1 MNNDR
6 EPGNSAD
13 ALPSLLVPGGV
24 ENFNLDDSVF
34 FPDESEFRFRLGG
47 VRVFRRLYRKQSFAR
62 QFLWLNIGFWAV
74 FLIYLT
80 YLQAMGIGMPQQG
93 GFVAQ
98 YSLLL
103 LLVFMAIP
111 ASFLAFFVSQ
121 STRPRRVKLLSK
133 RLVIWALETAESFS
147 EISIAWSDISGID
160 VRPCKRFL
168 LPETRCLLI
177 QTRWG
182 LEYKIPF
189 EDVLVDNSEAGFFNR
204 LEVFAPT
211 LAARV
216 NRTRP
221 LAESEVAP
229 GFTELWLHS
238 FATTGLRANE
248 GLLAPGQTLNKGQ
261 YTVAGVLGGGGQG
274 NTYLAVRAAPAL
286 DSARVQAPSTAPS
299 EVVLTEKVVQPS
311 SEVVLT
317 EKVVQPPS
325 EVVLTEKVVQPS
337 SEVVLTE
344 KVVQPP
350 SEVVLK
356 EYILPVYRGTRLL
369 ENISNRFF
377 AEAEL
382 LARLDHP
389 GVVKMLDHFVED
401 FRGYL
406 VLEYVEGKS
415 LKDLVMLQ
423 GPQRESFAV
432 EVGKQLALVLR
443 YLHEQ
448 FPPVVHRD
456 LSPDNVIVG
465 LNGQIKIVD
474 FNVARRLENSNRT
487 AVVGKH
493 AYLPPEQ
500 FRGRPTTQSDLYA
513 LGGTLFYLVTGLE
526 PAPLSCSR
534 PSQSAAVSAEFS
546 NIVAKCTELSLGD
559 RYRSAE
565 EVFGD
570 LSRIAADS

>member
-1 MNNDR
+1 MSAEFESERVDR
-6 EPGNSAD
+6 DA
-13 ALPSLLVPGGV
+13 ALPSPLVPV
-24 ENFNLDDSVF
+24 SHANAEESVF
-34 FPDESEFRFRLGG
+34 FPEESELSFRLGG
-47 VRVFRRLYRKQSFAR
+47 VRVYRRLYQKTSFAK

-80 YLQAMGIGMPQQG
+80 YLQALGIGMPQPG

-98 YSLLL
+98 FSLLL

-111 ASFLAFFVSQ
+111 ASLTALYVSQ
-121 STRPRRVKLLSK
+121 SARPRRVKLLS
-133 RLVIWALETAESFS
+133 RHLVIWAPVTAGSFS
-147 EISIAWSDISGID
+147 EIAIPWSDISQ
-160 VRPCKRFL
+160 VEVKPAKRFL

-182 LEYKIPF
+182 LVHKIPF

-204 LEVFAPT
+204 LEVFAPS
-211 LAARV
+211 LAAKV
-216 NRTRP
+216 NRAVP
-221 LAESEVAP
+221 LSESEAAP

-238 FATTGLRANE
+238 FATTGLRAND
-248 GLLAPGQTLNKGQ
+248 GLLAPGQKLKQGR

-274 NTYLAVRAAPAL
+274 NTYLAALAA
-286 DSARVQAPSTAPS
+286 DSAQNAPDPAHPS
-299 EVVLTEKVVQPS
+299 EVVLTEKEVS
-311 SEVVLT
+311 SH
-317 EKVVQPPS
+317 PS
-325 EVVLTEKVVQPS
+325 EVVLTEKAVFS
-337 SEVVLTE
+337 H
-344 KVVQPP
+344 P

-369 ENISNRFF
+369 ENISSRFF

-382 LARLDHP
+382 LAKLDHP
-389 GVVKMLDHFVED
+389 GVVKLLDHFVED

-415 LKDLVMLQ
+415 LKELVMLQ
-423 GPQRESFAV
+423 GPQTECFAI
-432 EVGKQLALVLR
+432 EVARQLALVLK

-456 LSPDNVIVG
+456 LSPDNIIVG
-465 LNGQIKIVD
+465 LDGQIKIVD

-513 LGGTLFYLVTGLE
+513 LGGTLFYLVTGVE

-534 PSQSAAVSAEFS
+534 PAETAAVSAEFS
-546 NIVAKCTELSLGD
+546 GIVAKCTELSLGD

-565 EVFGD
+565 EVFRD

>member
-1 MNNDR
+1 MSAEFESERVDR
-6 EPGNSAD
+6 DA
-13 ALPSLLVPGGV
+13 ALPSPLVPV
-24 ENFNLDDSVF
+24 SHANAEESVF
-34 FPDESEFRFRLGG
+34 FPEESELSFRLGG
-47 VRVFRRLYRKQSFAR
+47 VRVYRRLYQKTSFAK

-80 YLQAMGIGMPQQG
+80 YLQALGIGMPQPG

-98 YSLLL
+98 FSLLL

-111 ASFLAFFVSQ
+111 ASLTALYVSQ
-121 STRPRRVKLLSK
+121 SARPRRVKLLS
-133 RLVIWALETAESFS
+133 RHLVIWAPVTAGSFS
-147 EISIAWSDISGID
+147 EISIPWSDISQ
-160 VRPCKRFL
+160 VEVKSAKRFL

-182 LEYKIPF
+182 LVHKIPF

-204 LEVFAPT
+204 LEVFAPS
-211 LAARV
+211 LAAKV
-216 NRTRP
+216 NRAVP
-221 LAESEVAP
+221 LSESEAAP

-238 FATTGLRANE
+238 FATTGLRAND
-248 GLLAPGQTLNKGQ
+248 GLLAPGQKLKQGR

-274 NTYLAVRAAPAL
+274 NTYLAALAA
-286 DSARVQAPSTAPS
+286 DSAQNAPDPAHPS
-299 EVVLTEKVVQPS
+299 EVVLTEKAVFS
-311 SEVVLT
+311 H
-317 EKVVQPPS
+317 PS
-325 EVVLTEKVVQPS
+325 EVVLTEKAVS
-337 SEVVLTE
+337 SH
-344 KVVQPP
+344 P

-369 ENISNRFF
+369 ENISSRFF

-382 LARLDHP
+382 LAKLDHP
-389 GVVKMLDHFVED
+389 GVVKLLDHFVED

-415 LKDLVMLQ
+415 LKELVMLQ
-423 GPQRESFAV
+423 GPQTERFAI
-432 EVGKQLALVLR
+432 EVARQLALVLK

-456 LSPDNVIVG
+456 LSPDNIIVG
-465 LNGQIKIVD
+465 LDGQIRIVD

-513 LGGTLFYLVTGLE
+513 LGGTLFYLVTGVE

-534 PSQSAAVSAEFS
+534 PAETAAVSAEFS
-546 NIVAKCTELSLGD
+546 GIVAKCTELSLGD

-565 EVFGD
+565 EVFRD

>member
-1 MNNDR
+1 MSAEFESERVDR
-6 EPGNSAD
+6 DA
-13 ALPSLLVPGGV
+13 ALPSPLVPV
-24 ENFNLDDSVF
+24 SHANAEESVF
-34 FPDESEFRFRLGG
+34 FPEESELSFRLGG
-47 VRVFRRLYRKQSFAR
+47 VRVYRRLYQKTSFAK

-80 YLQAMGIGMPQQG
+80 YLQALGIGMPQPG

-98 YSLLL
+98 FSLLL

-111 ASFLAFFVSQ
+111 ASLTALYVSQ
-121 STRPRRVKLLSK
+121 SARPRRVKLLS
-133 RLVIWALETAESFS
+133 RHLVIWAPVTAGSFS
-147 EISIAWSDISGID
+147 EIAIPWSDISQ
-160 VRPCKRFL
+160 VEVKPAKRFL

-182 LEYKIPF
+182 LVHKIPF

-204 LEVFAPT
+204 LEVFAPS
-211 LAARV
+211 LAAKV
-216 NRTRP
+216 NRAVP
-221 LAESEVAP
+221 LSESEAAP

-238 FATTGLRANE
+238 FATTGLRAND
-248 GLLAPGQTLNKGQ
+248 GLLAPGQKLKQGR

-274 NTYLAVRAAPAL
+274 NTYLAALAA
-286 DSARVQAPSTAPS
+286 DSAQNAPDPAHPS
-299 EVVLTEKVVQPS
+299 EVVLTEKAVFS
-311 SEVVLT
+311 H
-317 EKVVQPPS
+317 PS
-325 EVVLTEKVVQPS
+325 EVVLTEKAVS
-337 SEVVLTE
+337 SH
-344 KVVQPP
+344 P

-369 ENISNRFF
+369 ENISSRFF

-382 LARLDHP
+382 LAKLDHP
-389 GVVKMLDHFVED
+389 GVVKLLDHFVED

-415 LKDLVMLQ
+415 LKELVMLQ
-423 GPQRESFAV
+423 GPQTERFAI
-432 EVGKQLALVLR
+432 EVARQLALVLK

-456 LSPDNVIVG
+456 LSPDNIIVG
-465 LNGQIKIVD
+465 LDGQIRIVD

-513 LGGTLFYLVTGLE
+513 LGGTLFYLVTGVE

-534 PSQSAAVSAEFS
+534 PAETAAVSAEFS
-546 NIVAKCTELSLGD
+546 GIVAKCTELSLGD

-565 EVFGD
+565 EVFRD

>member
-1 MNNDR
+1 MSAEFESERVDR
-6 EPGNSAD
+6 DA
-13 ALPSLLVPGGV
+13 ALPSPLVPV
-24 ENFNLDDSVF
+24 SHANAEESVF
-34 FPDESEFRFRLGG
+34 FPEESELSFRLGG
-47 VRVFRRLYRKQSFAR
+47 VRVYRRLYQKTSFAK

-80 YLQAMGIGMPQQG
+80 YLQALGIGMPQPG

-98 YSLLL
+98 FSLLL

-111 ASFLAFFVSQ
+111 ASLTALYVSQ
-121 STRPRRVKLLSK
+121 SARPRRVKLLS
-133 RLVIWALETAESFS
+133 RHLVIWAPVTAGSFS
-147 EISIAWSDISGID
+147 EIAIPWSDISQ
-160 VRPCKRFL
+160 VEVKPAKRFL

-182 LEYKIPF
+182 LVHKIPF

-204 LEVFAPT
+204 LEVFAPS
-211 LAARV
+211 LAAKV
-216 NRTRP
+216 NRAVP
-221 LAESEVAP
+221 LSESEAAP

-238 FATTGLRANE
+238 FATTGLRAND
-248 GLLAPGQTLNKGQ
+248 GLLAPGQKLKQGR

-274 NTYLAVRAAPAL
+274 NTYLAALAA
-286 DSARVQAPSTAPS
+286 DSAQNAPDPAHPS
-299 EVVLTEKVVQPS
+299 EVVLTEKAVFS
-311 SEVVLT
+311 H
-317 EKVVQPPS
+317 PS
-325 EVVLTEKVVQPS
+325 EVVLTEKAVS
-337 SEVVLTE
+337 SH
-344 KVVQPP
+344 P

-369 ENISNRFF
+369 ENISSRFF

-382 LARLDHP
+382 LAKLDHP
-389 GVVKMLDHFVED
+389 GVVKLLDHFVED

-415 LKDLVMLQ
+415 LKELVMLQ
-423 GPQRESFAV
+423 GPQTECFAI
-432 EVGKQLALVLR
+432 EVARQLALVLK

-456 LSPDNVIVG
+456 LSPDNIIVG
-465 LNGQIKIVD
+465 LDGQIKIVD

-513 LGGTLFYLVTGLE
+513 LGGTLFYLVTGVE

-534 PSQSAAVSAEFS
+534 PAETAAVSAEFS
-546 NIVAKCTELSLGD
+546 GIVAKCTELSLGD

-565 EVFGD
+565 EVFRD

>member
-1 MNNDR
+1 MSAEFESERVDR
-6 EPGNSAD
+6 DA
-13 ALPSLLVPGGV
+13 ALPSPLVPV
-24 ENFNLDDSVF
+24 SHANAEESVF
-34 FPDESEFRFRLGG
+34 FPEESELSFRLGG
-47 VRVFRRLYRKQSFAR
+47 VRVYRRLYQKTSFAK

-80 YLQAMGIGMPQQG
+80 YLQALGIGMPQPG

-98 YSLLL
+98 FSLLL

-111 ASFLAFFVSQ
+111 ASLTALYVSQ
-121 STRPRRVKLLSK
+121 SARPRRVKLLS
-133 RLVIWALETAESFS
+133 RHLVIWAPVTAGSFS
-147 EISIAWSDISGID
+147 EIAIPWSDISQ
-160 VRPCKRFL
+160 VEVKPAKRFL

-182 LEYKIPF
+182 LVHKIPF

-204 LEVFAPT
+204 LEVFAPS
-211 LAARV
+211 LAAKV
-216 NRTRP
+216 NRAVP
-221 LAESEVAP
+221 LSESEAAP

-238 FATTGLRANE
+238 FATTGLRAND
-248 GLLAPGQTLNKGQ
+248 GLLAPGQKLKQGR

-274 NTYLAVRAAPAL
+274 NTYLAALAA
-286 DSARVQAPSTAPS
+286 DSAQNAPDPAHPS
-299 EVVLTEKVVQPS
+299 EVVLTEKAVFS
-311 SEVVLT
+311 H
-317 EKVVQPPS
+317 PS
-325 EVVLTEKVVQPS
+325 EVVLTEKAVS
-337 SEVVLTE
+337 SH
-344 KVVQPP
+344 P

-369 ENISNRFF
+369 ENISSRFF

-382 LARLDHP
+382 LAKLDYP
-389 GVVKMLDHFVED
+389 GVVKLLDHFVED

-415 LKDLVMLQ
+415 LKELVMLQ
-423 GPQRESFAV
+423 GPQTERFAI
-432 EVGKQLALVLR
+432 EVARQLALVLK

-456 LSPDNVIVG
+456 LSPDNIIVG
-465 LNGQIKIVD
+465 LDGQIRIVD

-513 LGGTLFYLVTGLE
+513 LGGTLFYLVTGVE

-534 PSQSAAVSAEFS
+534 PAETAAVSAEFS
-546 NIVAKCTELSLGD
+546 GIVAKCTELSLGD

-565 EVFGD
+565 EVFRD

>member
-1 MNNDR
+1 MLVKHDR
-6 EPGNSAD
+6 ELGNGAD
-13 ALPSLLVPGGV
+13 VLPSSLVPGGG
-24 ENFNLDDSVF
+24 ENFNLEDSVF
-34 FPDESEFRFRLGG
+34 FPEESEFRFRLGG

-204 LEVFAPT
+204 LEVFAPALT
-211 LAARV
+211 ARM
-216 NRTRP
+216 NRALP
-221 LAESEVAP
+221 LAESEAAP

-248 GLLAPGQTLNKGQ
+248 GLLAPGQTLKQGQ

-274 NTYLAVRAAPAL
+274 NTYLAVQGAQAA
-286 DSARVQAPSTAPS
+286 DSARVAEPATAP
-299 EVVLTEKVVQPS
+299 
-311 SEVVLT
+311 
-317 EKVVQPPS
+317 
-325 EVVLTEKVVQPS
+325 

-369 ENISNRFF
+369 ENISSRFF
-377 AEAEL
+377 AEADL
-382 LARLDHP
+382 LAKLDHP

-415 LKDLVMLQ
+415 LKELVLLQ
-423 GPQRESFAV
+423 GPQMESFAV
-432 EVGKQLALVLR
+432 EVGRQLALVLR

-513 LGGTLFYLVTGLE
+513 LGGTLFYMVTGLE

-534 PSQSAAVSAEFS
+534 PNQSAAVSAEFS
-546 NIVAKCTELSLGD
+546 NILAKCTELSLGD

-565 EVFGD
+565 EVFMD

>member
-1 MNNDR
+1 MSAEFESERIDR
-6 EPGNSAD
+6 DA
-13 ALPSLLVPGGV
+13 ALPSPLVPV
-24 ENFNLDDSVF
+24 SHTNAEESVF
-34 FPDESEFRFRLGG
+34 FPEESELSFCLGG
-47 VRVFRRLYRKQSFAR
+47 VRVYRRLYQKTSFAK

-80 YLQAMGIGMPQQG
+80 YLQALGIGMPQPG

-98 YSLLL
+98 FSLLL

-111 ASFLAFFVSQ
+111 ASLTALYVSQ
-121 STRPRRVKLLSK
+121 SARPRRVKLLS
-133 RLVIWALETAESFS
+133 RHLVIWAPVTAGSFS
-147 EISIAWSDISGID
+147 EIAIPWSDISQ
-160 VRPCKRFL
+160 VEVKPAKRFL

-182 LEYKIPF
+182 LVHKIPF

-204 LEVFAPT
+204 LEVFAPS
-211 LAARV
+211 LAAKV
-216 NRTRP
+216 NRAVP
-221 LAESEVAP
+221 LSESEAAP

-238 FATTGLRANE
+238 FATTGLRAND
-248 GLLAPGQTLNKGQ
+248 GLLAPGQKLKQGR

-274 NTYLAVRAAPAL
+274 NTYLAALAA
-286 DSARVQAPSTAPS
+286 DSAQNAPDPAH
-299 EVVLTEKVVQPS
+299 
-311 SEVVLT
+311 
-317 EKVVQPPS
+317 
-325 EVVLTEKVVQPS
+325 
-337 SEVVLTE
+337 
-344 KVVQPP
+344 P

-369 ENISNRFF
+369 ENISSRFF

-382 LARLDHP
+382 LAKLDHP
-389 GVVKMLDHFVED
+389 GVVKLLDHFVED

-415 LKDLVMLQ
+415 LKELVMLQ
-423 GPQRESFAV
+423 GPQTERFAI
-432 EVGKQLALVLR
+432 EVARQLALVLK

-456 LSPDNVIVG
+456 LSPDNIIVG
-465 LNGQIKIVD
+465 LDGQIKIVD

-513 LGGTLFYLVTGLE
+513 LGGTLFYLVTGVE

-534 PSQSAAVSAEFS
+534 PAETAAVSAEFS
-546 NIVAKCTELSLGD
+546 RIVAKCTELSLGD

-565 EVFGD
+565 EVFRD

>member
-1 MNNDR
+1 ADYESERIDR
-6 EPGNSAD
+6 DA
-13 ALPSLLVPGGV
+13 ALPSPLVPV
-24 ENFNLDDSVF
+24 SHANAEESVF
-34 FPDESEFRFRLGG
+34 FPEESELSFRLGG
-47 VRVFRRLYRKQSFAR
+47 VRVYRRLYQKTSFAK

-80 YLQAMGIGMPQQG
+80 YLQALGIGMPQPG

-98 YSLLL
+98 FSLLL

-111 ASFLAFFVSQ
+111 ASLTALYVSQ
-121 STRPRRVKLLSK
+121 SARPRRVKLLPFSVRMLMPLVK
-133 RLVIWALETAESFS
+133 LLSRHLVIWAPVTAGSFS
-147 EISIAWSDISGID
+147 EIAIPWSDISQ
-160 VRPCKRFL
+160 VEVKPAKRFL

-182 LEYKIPF
+182 LVHKIPF

-204 LEVFAPT
+204 LEVFAPS
-211 LAARV
+211 LAAKV
-216 NRTRP
+216 NRAVP
-221 LAESEVAP
+221 LSESEAAP

-238 FATTGLRANE
+238 FATTGLRAND
-248 GLLAPGQTLNKGQ
+248 GLLAPGQKLKQGR

-274 NTYLAVRAAPAL
+274 NTYLAALAA
-286 DSARVQAPSTAPS
+286 DSAQNAPDPAHPS
-299 EVVLTEKVVQPS
+299 EVVLTEKAVFS
-311 SEVVLT
+311 H
-317 EKVVQPPS
+317 
-325 EVVLTEKVVQPS
+325 
-337 SEVVLTE
+337 
-344 KVVQPP
+344 P

-369 ENISNRFF
+369 ENISSRFF

-382 LARLDHP
+382 LAKLDHP
-389 GVVKMLDHFVED
+389 GVVKLLDHFVED

-415 LKDLVMLQ
+415 LKELVMLQ
-423 GPQRESFAV
+423 GPQTERFAI
-432 EVGKQLALVLR
+432 EVARQLALVLK

-456 LSPDNVIVG
+456 LSPDNIIVG
-465 LNGQIKIVD
+465 LDGQIRIVD

-513 LGGTLFYLVTGLE
+513 LGGTLFYLVTGVE

-534 PSQSAAVSAEFS
+534 PAETAAVSAEFS
-546 NIVAKCTELSLGD
+546 GIVAKCTELSLGD

-565 EVFGD
+565 EVFRD